1 MASYGPSTR
10 KARAMKLSDDFNKDY
25 NATMNSKGALG
36 LRMSTGGGTNYMV
49 YDFNLRFLT
58 VRTGSSEGGAV
69 VIPFADLDPD
79 SLEAL
84 RDKLIELGGNPPEL
98 NKTDKPAFR
107 SATGFKP

>member
-1 MASYGPSTR
+1 
-10 KARAMKLSDDFNKDY
+10 MKLSDDFNKDY
-25 NATMNSKGALG
+25 SASLNSNGALG

-69 VIPFADLDPD
+69 VVPFADLDPD

-98 NKTDKPAFR
+98 SASAKPALR
-107 SATGFKP
+107 NPGGFKP